1 MIVTLNIFQAMKKE
15 FHIFVSSFLY
25 DVFEKALDRTGFFL
39 MAVCHFQVRYQSR
52 KRLADQR
59 PRVRGQ
65 FVKQAVQDQGGWEGA
80 GDR

>member
-1 MIVTLNIFQAMKKE
+1 MALF
-15 FHIFVSSFLY
+15 FSLFVY
-25 DVFEKALDRTGFFL
+25 DDVFKKASDRTGFFL
-39 MAVCHFQVRYQSR
+39 MAVCHFQVRYHSR

-65 FVKQAVQDQGGWEGA
+65 FVKQAVQDQGGRDGA